1 VEIRVMQGSI
11 TEVESDALV
20 VNLFEGVTVPGG
32 ATGAV
37 DRALGGKIT
46 ELIQAGEITGKAN
59 KTALIHTF
67 GKIAPK
73 RILVVGLGKSEDFD
87 YIASA
92 KAAGSAAKF
101 LRDKGVRTITSIV
114 HGAGIGG
121 FEPLDAARATVEGTI
136 IALYRGGLYK
146 TSDEDETEVES
157 FTIVEMDPEKI
168 PEFEAGA
175 LEGRVLADATNDA
188 RTLTNEPSNI
198 MTPTAL
204 ADHARQVAEE
214 YNLDIVILDREQM
227 EALGMG
233 GLLSVAQGSAQ
244 PPKLIC
250 LSYKAEGERPTL
262 GLIGKGITFDSGGIS
277 IKPSEG
283 MMDMKCDMAGG
294 ASVIHAMRAI
304 ADLKPNINVIGVVPA
319 AENMPSGSAFRPG
332 DVIKCYSGKTVEI
345 VTTDAEGRMI
355 VADAITFAIEKGANY
370 LVDIATLTGSCV
382 VALGQNVTGI
392 MGNDEW
398 LMDNVTDAAMLAG
411 EQVWELPMPCEY
423 MEQLKSEIADVKN
436 CGTRWGGALTGGLF
450 LKEFA
455 QDLPWVHMDI
465 AGTSDSDKDEPYR
478 AKGATGVGVRTLAL
492 LAMRLGE

>member
-1 VEIRVMQGSI
+1 MEVHVVQGSI
-11 TEVESDALV
+11 TEIESDALV
-20 VNLFEGVTVPGG
+20 VNLFEGVTAPGG

-37 DRALGGKIT
+37 DQALDGKIT

-59 KTALIHTF
+59 KTSLIHTF
-67 GKIAPK
+67 GRIAPK
-73 RILVVGLGKSEDFD
+73 RVLVVGLGKSEDCD

-92 KAAGSAAKF
+92 KAAGTAAKV

-121 FEPLDAARATVEGTI
+121 FEPLDAARSTVEGTI

-146 TSDEDETEVES
+146 TSDEDKNEVES
-157 FTIVEMDPEKI
+157 FTIVEMDAGKI
-168 PEFEAGA
+168 SEFEAGA
-175 LEGRVLADATNDA
+175 CEGVILADATNEA
-188 RTLTNEPSNI
+188 RTVTNEPSNI

-204 ADHARQVAEE
+204 AERARLVAEE
-214 YNLDIVILDREQM
+214 YSLGIEILDKEQM

-250 LSYKAEGERPTL
+250 LSYKAKGKRPTL
-262 GLIGKGITFDSGGIS
+262 GLIGKAITFDSGGIS

-283 MMDMKCDMAGG
+283 MMNMKYDMAGG
-294 ASVIHAMRAI
+294 AAVIHAMRAI
-304 ADLKPNINVIGVVPA
+304 AELKPNINVLGMIPA
-319 AENMPSGSAFRPG
+319 TENMPSGSAFRPG
-332 DVIKCYSGKTVEI
+332 DVIKCYGGKTVEI

-355 VADAITFAIEKGANY
+355 LVDAMTLAVEKGADY
-370 LVDIATLTGSCV
+370 LVDVATLTGSCV

-398 LMDNVTDAAMLAG
+398 LLDNVTDAAMLAG
-411 EQVWELPMPCEY
+411 EQVWELPMPPEY
-423 MEQLKSEIADVKN
+423 MDQLKSEIADLKN

-450 LKEFA
+450 LKEFV
-455 QDLPWVHMDI
+455 QDRPWVHMDI
-465 AGTSDSDKDEPYR
+465 AGTSDSDTEEPYR
-478 AKGATGVGVRTLAL
+478 AKGATGVAVRTLAL
-492 LAMRLGE
+492 LAVRLGE